1 MTPLVPI
8 VAIALVTAAVYFFGR
23 VSDIPSDAPMNA
35 NFGAWKLGELA
46 QPVIGGEENGL
57 TERAESN
64 LRKLASYMTRWYQP
78 AGKWSLGAVYVRR
91 GLPGVEGHET
101 GHADGLAMDLSNVG
115 PKPRIGALVLMHA
128 LYASQDEWPAV
139 KRVVLGANG
148 TTLHVE
154 ITVGRTNPPV
164 FRVMVG
170 SEMEPWA
177 PDTGS
182 SSAILGEALWLA
194 ARDWYR
200 LRQDGA

>member
-8 VAIALVTAAVYFFGR
+8 VAIALVTVAVYFFGR
-23 VSDIPSDAPMNA
+23 DSDAPSDAPMNA
-35 NFGAWKLGELA
+35 DFGAWKLGELA

-78 AGKWSLGAVYVRR
+78 AGEWSLGAVYVRR

-115 PKPRIGALVLMHA
+115 PTPRIGALVLMHA
-128 LYASQDEWPAV
+128 LFASQDTWKAL
-139 KRVVLGANG
+139 KHVVLGENG
-148 TTLHVE
+148 RSLHVE
-154 ITVGRTNPPV
+154 IAVGRSKPPA
-164 FRVMVG
+164 FHALKDG
-170 SEMEPWA
+170 EMKPWT

-182 SSAILGEALWLA
+182 PAAIAGSALWLA
-194 ARDWYR
+194 AREWYS
-200 LRQDGA
+200 LRQDE